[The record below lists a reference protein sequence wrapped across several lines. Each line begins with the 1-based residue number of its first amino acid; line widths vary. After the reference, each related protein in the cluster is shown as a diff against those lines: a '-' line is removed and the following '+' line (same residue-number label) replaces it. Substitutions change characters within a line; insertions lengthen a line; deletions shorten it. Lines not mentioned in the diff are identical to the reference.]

1 MGLLPARATIPL
13 VLAVASLTFNL
24 LMLQKLPIEQAVNE
38 YRDIVEKTLP
48 SPMHFSDDEWY
59 YLDHL
64 PAPGQAWPAQVTNL
78 FHLTTTQW
86 KKNTNPNPKLT
97 LTTGI
102 PALNRNIEQQLP
114 NVLRSIAAQTVRADE
129 VVIVISNVVG
139 GDGNTDHDDD
149 GTHLCRQ
156 LYTWMHSLLE
166 WRDDTNR
173 HLQHAST
180 HIRLRLLC
188 VGERLTAGRARN
200 AVGRLATSDIVSFI
214 DADDQ
219 EFAHRNAVIKQQFAC
234 FPERKMVLHQFDQ
247 DHETS
252 LGVLLGEQQPQPAA
266 PAVVA
271 DDRDTT
277 DSATTTDVEDYSSCD
292 NIHIPKGG
300 AIRGSNLYDILQQTH
315 ERWWLRKDLAHG
327 HAVVHRS
334 VFSHV
339 SFSSMYKGEDAAFVR
354 DVIYQYGPRNDDA
367 VIYLKRPLT
376 SYVQSNQANKDL
388 LEQQA

>member
-1 MGLLPARATIPL
+1 MGWLPARATVPL
-13 VLAVASLTFNL
+13 VLAVASLTFDV

-48 SPMHFSDDEWY
+48 SPILPVLSDDEWY

-86 KKNTNPNPKLT
+86 KKSTNPNHKLT

-114 NVLRSIAAQTVRADE
+114 NVLRSIAAQTVHADE
-129 VVIVISNVVG
+129 VVVVISNVG
-139 GDGNTDHDDD
+139 GDGTSTTMAHTCVGNSTLGCTVFWN
-149 GTHLCRQ
+149 GTTHTTTR
-156 LYTWMHSLLE
+156 
-166 WRDDTNR
+166 
-173 HLQHAST
+173 AT

-188 VGERLTAGRARN
+188 IGERLTAGRARN
-200 AVGRLATSDIVSFI
+200 AVGRLATSDIISFI

-219 EFAHRNAVIKQQFAC
+219 EFAHRNAVIKQQFTC

-252 LGVLLGEQQPQPAA
+252 LGVLLGDKQPQPAA
-266 PAVVA
+266 AAPGVVA
-271 DDRDTT
+271 DDHG
-277 DSATTTDVEDYSSCD
+277 ATADVVVEDYSSCD
-292 NIHIPKGG
+292 NIPKGV
-300 AIRGSNLYDILQQTH
+300 IRGSNLYDILQQTH

-334 VFSHV
+334 VLDHV
-339 SFSSMYKGEDAAFVR
+339 SFSSMYKGEDATFVR
-354 DVIYQYGPRNDDA
+354 DVIYQYGRNDDA

-388 LEQQA
+388 LEQA